1 MNDLVIRGALIVD
14 GSGSEPA
21 TGDVAVL
28 DGVISAVG
36 KHGLTGTQLV
46 DGSGLVLAPGIV
58 DIHTHYDAQLTWDA
72 SASPSPQMGVRW
84 VTVALD
90 WHPATQIIVIL
101 RLRTSPR
108 SRECRWMRC

>member
-36 KHGLTGTQLV
+36 KHGLTATQLV
-46 DGSGLVLAPGIV
+46 DGSGLVLAPGLFRDDV
-58 DIHTHYDAQLTWDA
+58 LSPPVLT
-72 SASPSPQMGVRW
+72 GF
-84 VTVALD
+84 LD
-90 WHPATQIIVIL
+90 
-101 RLRTSPR
+101 
-108 SRECRWMRC
+108 